1 MNKRD
6 MVIQSIVYLRGPNIW
21 TYYSAIE
28 AVIDIGDLEDCP
40 SDVVPGLYERLVD
53 WLPSLIEHRCSPGVR
68 GGFLQRLRTGT
79 WPCHILEHVT
89 LALQDLAGVPGH
101 GFGRARETEKRGVY
115 KVVVSG
121 WQEDVTRAALYAG
134 RDLVMAA
141 IEDRPYDLEAA
152 LEHLRDLTQD
162 LCLGPS
168 TASMVRA
175 AEDRDIPAVRLN
187 QGNLVQFDYGNQQRR
202 IWTAET
208 DQTSAIAETIS
219 RDKDLTKSILE
230 SCGVP
235 IPQGRAVENAED
247 AWQAAQDLG
256 LPVVVKPVDG
266 NHGRGV
272 FINLETQQEIE
283 SAYAV
288 AVDEGSGVLVERF
301 IRGNEHRLLIVGGK
315 LAAAAKG
322 QAALVVGDGTHTISE
337 LIALQINSDPRR
349 GSGEEQP
356 LNPVRID
363 SAARLELKRQGFDA
377 QSIAPAGCEVLIQ
390 RNGNVAFDCTDDV
403 HPDVAEIAALAAKAV
418 GLDVAG
424 IDLVT
429 ENISRPLAET
439 GGAIVEVNAGPGLL
453 MHLKPAEG
461 KSRNVG
467 QAIIE
472 HMFPPANYK
481 TFPLIGVTGAT
492 GTTLITRL
500 MFHLLKL
507 SGLCTGLANLDGVQ
521 VDDRK
526 LNGSVSSKWS
536 DTQRL
541 LLHCQIEAA
550 VVEND
555 GMQLLTQGLDYSKCL
570 IGIVTDLHFSDVF
583 KSPSVAYHNLQT
595 AEDLVKIYR
604 TQIDVVCPTGTG
616 VLNADDPNVVAIA
629 EYCKGAVTFF
639 GQNPQ
644 AEIIQT
650 HLAKGQRAVLL
661 DSEQVVLVEGSTR
674 TTLCALSAIPVLNA
688 NESSR
693 QANLVPILASVAGAR
708 ALNLPLELIRS
719 GLQTY

>member
-21 TYYSAIE
+21 TYYSALE
-28 AVIDIGDLEDCP
+28 AVVDIGDLEDCP
-40 SDVVPGLYERLVD
+40 SDVVPGLYERLVA

-101 GFGRARETEKRGVY
+101 GFGRARETETRGVY

-121 WQEDVTRAALYAG
+121 WQEEVTRAALYAG

-152 LEHLRDLTQD
+152 LDHLKDLTQD

-168 TASMVRA
+168 TASMVLA
-175 AEDRDIPAVRLN
+175 AEDREIPAVRLN
-187 QGNLVQFDYGNQQRR
+187 NGNLIQFGYGKQQRR

-235 IPQGRAVENAED
+235 IPQGRAVDNAQD
-247 AWQAAQDLG
+247 AWDAAQDLG

-272 FINLETQQEIE
+272 FINLDTQQEIE
-283 SAYAV
+283 AAYAV

-301 IRGNEHRLLIVGGK
+301 IRGNEHRLLIVNGK

-322 QAALVVGDGTHTISE
+322 QAALVTGDGTHTIDE

-349 GSGEEQP
+349 GRGEEQP

-377 QSIAPAGCEVLIQ
+377 ESIAPLGCEVLIQ
-390 RNGNVAFDCTDDV
+390 RNGNVAFDCTDEV
-403 HPDVAEIAALAAKAV
+403 HPEVAAIAATAAKAV

-429 ENISRPLAET
+429 EDISRPLSET

-461 KSRNVG
+461 LPRNVG
-467 QAIIE
+467 KAIVDY
-472 HMFPPANYK
+472 MFPPGDEK
-481 TFPLIGVTGAT
+481 TFPLIGASGSS
-492 GTTLITRL
+492 GTTLVTRL
-500 MFHLLKL
+500 MFHLLTQN
-507 SGLCTGLANLDGVQ
+507 GMQTGLSNSEGVK
-521 VDDRK
+521 VNDRA
-526 LNGSVSSKWS
+526 LTTSVSSTWS
-536 DTQRL
+536 NTQRL
-541 LLHCQIEAA
+541 LLNCQIEAA
-550 VVEND
+550 VVETD
-555 GMQLLTQGLDYSKCL
+555 GMQILTEGLDYIKCL
-570 IGIVTDLHFSDVF
+570 VGIVTDITFDEAF
-583 KSPSVAYHNLQT
+583 KGPSVAYHAFET
-595 AEDLVKIYR
+595 ATDLIKIYR
-604 TQIDVVCPTGTG
+604 TQIDVVCTSGTG
-616 VLNADDPNVVAIA
+616 VLNADDVNVAAIA
-629 EYCKGAVTFF
+629 EFCKGSLMLFSQDPASTLI
-639 GQNPQ
+639 Q
-644 AEIIQT
+644 A
-650 HLAKGQRAVLL
+650 HLAEGKRAVLL
-661 DSEQVVLVEGSTR
+661 DAGEIILAQGAQRTPLCTTSEL
-674 TTLCALSAIPVLNA
+674 PVLGLNGTGIQDNTVA
-688 NESSR
+688 
-693 QANLVPILASVAGAR
+693 VLASVAAAW
-708 ALNLPLELIRS
+708 ALNLPLDRIHS
-719 GLQTY
+719 GLRSY

>member
-6 MVIQSIVYLRGPNIW
+6 MVILSTVYLRGPNIW
-21 TYYSAIE
+21 TYYSALE
-28 AVIDIGDLEDCP
+28 AVVDIGDLEDCP

-101 GFGRARETEKRGVY
+101 GFGRARETETRGVY

-121 WQEDVTRAALYAG
+121 WQEEVTRAALYAG

-168 TASMVRA
+168 TASMVLA

-187 QGNLVQFDYGNQQRR
+187 NGNLIQFGYGNQQRR

-230 SCGVP
+230 ACGVP
-235 IPQGRAVENAED
+235 IPQGRAVENAQD
-247 AWQAAQDLG
+247 AWEAAQDLG

-283 SAYAV
+283 AAYSV

-301 IRGNEHRLLIVGGK
+301 IRGNEHRLLIVNGK

-322 QAALVVGDGTHTISE
+322 QEALVTGDGVHTIE
-337 LIALQINSDPRR
+337 ALIALQINSDPRR
-349 GSGEEQP
+349 GRGEEQP

-363 SAARLELKRQGFDA
+363 SAARLELKRQGFEAD
-377 QSIAPAGCEVLIQ
+377 SIAPLGCEVLIQ

-403 HPDVAEIAALAAKAV
+403 HPDVAAIAAIAAKAV

-429 ENISRPLAET
+429 EDISRPLSEM

-461 KSRNVG
+461 LPRNVG
-467 QAIIE
+467 KAIVE
-472 HMFPPANYK
+472 YMFPPEGEK
-481 TFPLIGVTGAT
+481 TFPLIGVSGSS
-492 GTTLITRL
+492 GTTLVTKL
-500 MFHLLKL
+500 MFHLLRL
-507 SGLCTGLANLDGVQ
+507 NEMLTGLSNSEGVK
-521 VDDRK
+521 VNDRA
-526 LNGSVSSKWS
+526 LTTSVSSTWS
-536 DTQRL
+536 NTQRL
-541 LLHCQIEAA
+541 LLNCQIQAA
-550 VVEND
+550 VVETD
-555 GMQLLTQGLDYSKCL
+555 GMQILTEGLDYIKCL
-570 IGIVTDLHFSDVF
+570 VGIVTEITFVDVF
-583 KSPSVAYHNLQT
+583 KGPSVAYHAFET
-595 AEDLVKIYR
+595 PTDLIKIYR
-604 TQIDVVCPTGTG
+604 TQIDVVCTSGTG
-616 VLNADDPNVVAIA
+616 VLNADDVNVAAIA
-629 EYCKGAVTFF
+629 EYCKGSLTLFS
-639 GQNPQ
+639 QDPQ
-644 AEIIQT
+644 SALIQA
-650 HLAKGQRAVLL
+650 HLADGKRAVLL
-661 DSEQVVLVEGSTR
+661 DAGQIVLANGKLHTPLCNVSELSVLGGDHSIAQENTV
-674 TTLCALSAIPVLNA
+674 AV
-688 NESSR
+688 
-693 QANLVPILASVAGAR
+693 LASVAAAW
-708 ALNLPLELIRS
+708 ALNLPVELIRS
-719 GLQTY
+719 GLRAY